1 MNIKKQLLQLKTTAT
16 ELEESDGKLL
26 LDMIRQ
32 LEKGKALEE
41 PDEYV
46 DFLLGVAAECE
57 EAQQQTIYDII
68 DFIQD
73 SSF

>member
-1 MNIKKQLLQLKTTAT
+1 MNVKKQLLQLKTIAM
-16 ELEESDGKLL
+16 ELEESDRELL
-26 LDMIRQ
+26 MDITKQ

-57 EAQQQTIYDII
+57 EVQQQAIYDVI
-68 DFIQD
+68 DYMQEM
-73 SSF
+73 

>member
-1 MNIKKQLLQLKTTAT
+1 MNVKKQLLQLKTIAA
-16 ELEESDGKLL
+16 ELEESDRELL
-26 LDMIRQ
+26 LGLVKQ

-57 EAQQQTIYDII
+57 EVQQQAIYDVI
-68 DFIQD
+68 DYIQEM
-73 SSF
+73 

>member
-1 MNIKKQLLQLKTTAT
+1 MNIKKQLLQLKTIAA
-16 ELEESDGKLL
+16 ELEESDRELL
-26 LDMIRQ
+26 LDITKQ

-57 EAQQQTIYDII
+57 EIQQQAIYDVI
-68 DFIQD
+68 DYIQEM
-73 SSF
+73 

>member
-1 MNIKKQLLQLKTTAT
+1 MNVKKQLLQLKTIAV
-16 ELEESDGKLL
+16 ELEESDRELL
-26 LDMIRQ
+26 LGLVKQ

-57 EAQQQTIYDII
+57 EVQQQAIYDVI
-68 DFIQD
+68 DYIQEM
-73 SSF
+73 